1 MNKDIINKLEREYEK
16 LEQYVLD
23 NEADKDCSKE
33 LKRMNTIQNEI
44 AREAHHK
51 K

>member
-1 MNKDIINKLEREYEK
+1 MSNDVISKLEREYEK

-33 LKRMNTIQNEI
+33 LKRMDTIQNEI
-44 AREAHHK
+44 AWEAHHK